1 MINSPVISTCK
12 LLALGACGINR
23 WQNRINESCGSH
35 RAYRSMR
42 FLFVSVFVI
51 MFMMCLGLA
60 GAQTSVTPAGDG
72 SEANPYQ
79 ITELGNLVWMSDTVT
94 SSAGKHFKMMND
106 IDASATSAW
115 NDGAGFVPIGADK
128 ASFKG
133 TFDGNSKKMTGLT
146 VNRPK
151 TDFVGFI
158 GDASTSCTI
167 KNLGLENVNING
179 ANVVG
184 SVVGRMTSGVVAGC
198 YASGTVSGNG
208 FVGGLLGGMSGCE
221 ISDCYVTT
229 GSVTGRLGI
238 AGGLVGGLKYGSNM
252 TNCYATVHVIVS
264 APEGFAGGLVGGN
277 ELGCITNCYATGN
290 VSGTTNVG
298 GLVGWQQL
306 GATTDSHASGIV
318 NGRKGVGGLVG
329 VQTSGTITNCY
340 ATGSTS
346 GDEYIAGLVGGQ
358 EGDCAIV
365 KCYATGNVRGEKF
378 LGGLVGQQM
387 MAATMTDS
395 HATGNVSGEEHVGGL
410 VGLQGGTIKNCF
422 ATGNV
427 NSTADNAFAGGLIGL
442 QSDDSTV
449 AGSYAT
455 GSVKGKQAVGG
466 LIGMQ
471 RDRVTVESCYASGS
485 VDGYQCIGGLV
496 GLQGN
501 GCKVMNCYATGS
513 TSGDEGVGGLVGST
527 FGSITGCYAVGKITS
542 AGTYFGGIT
551 GLSGEG
557 STVTNSYFD
566 KDTTKNTIA
575 ENGTPKTT
583 SEMKQR
589 VTFVGWDFEKVWKI
603 DEGASYPQLIS
614 VPNP

>member
-151 TDFVGFI
+151 IDFVGFI

-184 SVVGRMTSGVVAGC
+184 SVVGRMTSGVVAG
-198 YASGTVSGNG
+198 
-208 FVGGLLGGMSGCE
+208 
-221 ISDCYVTT
+221 
-229 GSVTGRLGI
+229 
-238 AGGLVGGLKYGSNM
+238 
-252 TNCYATVHVIVS
+252 
-264 APEGFAGGLVGGN
+264 
-277 ELGCITNCYATGN
+277 CYATGN